1 MTELN
6 RTVAVAPMLDWTDR
20 HCRYFHRLISPQTLL
35 YTEMITAPAILR
47 GDRKKVLDFSAAEN
61 PVALQL
67 GGSDPQALAECARI
81 AEDLGYQEINLN
93 VGCPSDRVQKGRF
106 GACLMK
112 EPELVADCIDAMQ
125 NATVLPVTV
134 KSRIGVDDQEGYDQ
148 FRHFIDA
155 VAAAGCNTFIV
166 HARKAWLQGLSPK
179 QNRTVPELKYD
190 YVYRLKKERPELTI
204 QINGGINDVAAVESH
219 LQQTDGVMIGRAV
232 WNAPWLLYDIDTFLQ
247 RADVNKNRDT
257 VLSAYQAYCEE
268 MLLGS
273 VNLHWMIRP
282 ILGLFHGLPGNK
294 KWKSYLVTESPRRPK
309 DVSVITEARA
319 FVHTIDTN
327 PNRHKETT
335 EGVL

>member
-1 MTELN
+1 MSRLD

-20 HCRYFHRLISPQTLL
+20 HCRFFHRLISPQTLL
-35 YTEMITAPAILR
+35 YTEMITAPAILM
-47 GDRKKVLDFSAAEN
+47 GDRKKVLDFSAEEN

-67 GGSDPQALAECARI
+67 GGSDPQALAECTRI
-81 AEDLGYQEINLN
+81 AEDWGYQEVNLN

-112 EPELVADCIDAMQ
+112 EPELVADCIAAMRSV
-125 NATVLPVTV
+125 TTLPVTV

-148 FRHFIDA
+148 FQHFIDV
-155 VAAAGCNTFIV
+155 VATTGCDTFIV
-166 HARKAWLQGLSPK
+166 HARKAWLKGLSPK

-190 YVYRLKKERPELTI
+190 YVYRLKQERPDLNI
-204 QINGGINDVAAVESH
+204 QINGGIDAVAAVQSH
-219 LQQTDGVMIGRAV
+219 LQKTDGVMIGRAV
-232 WNAPWLLYDIDTFLQ
+232 WNAPWLLYDIDTLLG
-247 RADVNKNRDT
+247 RADADKDRDS
-257 VLSAYQAYCEE
+257 VLLAYQDYCRD
-268 MLLGS
+268 MLLGG

-282 ILGLFHGLPGNK
+282 MLGLFHGLPGNK

-319 FVHTIDTN
+319 FVHNTHTDFKN
-327 PNRHKETT
+327 NKETT